1 MSDVQVCPPSEVTFT
16 KTGPAAQTIAM
27 KIDRVQKS
35 RHSPTNESESLVRHG
50 KFPSEKVCGSA
61 SGSLL
66 GSTQRSSSLGPRPS
80 ELRSFTPFRKS
91 PKLVL
96 VLPLDAFCSNDP
108 LCQTVTR
115 FFCGH
120 LEVRVTERQRP
131 DQAAFRR
138 NNQGRPTLQRS
149 FVQSSGPRYVTGGYQ
164 TLSNL
169 VVSRNLSA
177 SLRNE

>member
-50 KFPSEKVCGSA
+50 NFLSEKVCGSA
-61 SGSLL
+61 SRSLL
-66 GSTQRSSSLGPRPS
+66 GSTQKSSSLGPRPS
-80 ELRSFTPFRKS
+80 ELRSFPPFRKS
-91 PKLVL
+91 SKLVL

-108 LCQTVTR
+108 SSLASS
-115 FFCGH
+115 CGQ
-120 LEVRVTERQRP
+120 LEVNVTERQRP

-138 NNQGRPTLQRS
+138 NNQGRPMLQRS

-177 SLRNE
+177 SLRHD